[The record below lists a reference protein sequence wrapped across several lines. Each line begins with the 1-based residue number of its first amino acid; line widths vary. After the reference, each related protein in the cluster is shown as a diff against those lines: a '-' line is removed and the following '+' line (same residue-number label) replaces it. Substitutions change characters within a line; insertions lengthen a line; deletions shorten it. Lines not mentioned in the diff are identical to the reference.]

1 MTTDQLG
8 TETSAGK
15 FRPVYYLYG
24 SEDYRITEAEKYLAR
39 QFLPDLQLKTNYR
52 RLDARKTSFAEISA
66 ELAAYPMLG
75 ERQVVAVTD
84 IQKLS
89 TEQLE
94 RLAKFLTPADP
105 SRLVIFSTPSERLPR
120 KDSAFLKRIVGIAEP
135 VEFKKLTV
143 AETQRHVMTKLKSS
157 GLNIDAKALTL
168 LIDAVAGNRG
178 AVEQEVDK
186 LINYKGPG
194 GTITVDDVK
203 SLVGGYEVFVVFDL
217 AKDIISGDKHRS
229 LSQIRSLIADGNGPT
244 AILFWVSKF
253 MIELYLVKN
262 GKQLDSKRRWM
273 AWKYRDHTSKVS
285 NERLERMILLTASAD
300 SQMRRSTISPDIC
313 LEMLAV
319 ELLQS

>member
-66 ELAAYPMLG
+66 ELSAYPMLG

-89 TEQLE
+89 TDQLE
-94 RLAKFLTPADP
+94 RLAKFLSPADP

-135 VEFKKLTV
+135 VEFKKLT
-143 AETQRHVMTKLKSS
+143 ATETQRHIMTKLKSS

-168 LIDAVAGNRG
+168 LVDAVAGNRG

-186 LINYKGPG
+186 LINYEEPG
-194 GTITVDDVK
+194 GTISVDDVK

-253 MIELYLVKN
+253 LIELYLVKN

-273 AWKYRDHTSKVS
+273 AWKYREHTSKVS
-285 NERLERMILLTASAD
+285 NERLERMIELAASAD
-300 SQMRRSTISPDIC
+300 AQMRRSTIAPDIC